1 MLQRS
6 QGLTVAP
13 ESTVP
18 CREYVMYWSQSKLVK
33 VCKAIKVFLP
43 QQTTLFYLPLS
54 HIQLWRVRVISGFQL
69 CVIEPCFAS
78 GPCSFIRV
86 LVDGA
91 VLGAEVTLLWLSWCP
106 DITTQKR
113 KQEVVLCWNTQLLA
127 LWQHVVT
134 LSPFVKLTNQLSLSY
149 TSRLRALHCRF
160 SRQKF
165 PQWAWCLDRTG
176 VITHCSP
183 LWHDGPS
190 NTIIK
195 THGFSSVSRDQSDS
209 SDLASAGIVSP
220 CQRRRDCGCFSFF
233 VKIHISNKK

>member
-113 KQEVVLCWNTQLLA
+113 KRGYFMLKHTTSCTVATCSNIESICKAHKPAITILHVTFESTSLQVFQTEIPTMSMA
-127 LWQHVVT
+127 LRQNWSHHPLQ
-134 LSPFVKLTNQLSLSY
+134 SPV
-149 TSRLRALHCRF
+149 
-160 SRQKF
+160 
-165 PQWAWCLDRTG
+165 AW
-176 VITHCSP
+176 
-183 LWHDGPS
+183 W
-190 NTIIK
+190 TI
-195 THGFSSVSRDQSDS
+195 
-209 SDLASAGIVSP
+209 
-220 CQRRRDCGCFSFF
+220 
-233 VKIHISNKK
+233 